1 MNTKENEAFID
12 GLQGKLYVCAMMDG
26 KNTSNPK
33 ISERMTLEEV
43 MKKYNQMRYMYSDNK
58 PMLGH
63 FMYVARYSNIQ
74 NRLEGT
80 EIIII

>member
-12 GLQGKLYVCAMMDG
+12 GLQGKLYVCVMMDS
-26 KNTSNPK
+26 KDTANPK

-43 MKKYNQMRYMYSDNK
+43 MKKYNQIRYMYNNK

-63 FMYVARYSNIQ
+63 FMYVARYSNVQ
-74 NRLEGT
+74 YRLEGT